1 MGLSDICNRSVVV
14 TSAKTSVQEAARLMR
29 EHHVGSLVVVE
40 ETARGRKP
48 VGIVTDRDI
57 VIEVVAARVEPATV
71 TVGEIMGPGLVTARE
86 SAEPWETIELMRRR
100 GVRRIPVLSDEGFLV
115 GIVTVDDLLEL
126 LAEQLDGLAKAIA
139 AEQTREARSRA

>member
-14 TSAKTSVQEAARLMR
+14 TSVKTSVQEAARLMR

-48 VGIVTDRDI
+48 VGIITDRDI

-71 TVGEIMGPGLVTARE
+71 TVGEIMGPDLVTARE
-86 SAEPWETIELMRRR
+86 SAEPWETIELMRRE
-100 GVRRIPVLSDEGFLV
+100 GVRRIPVLSDDGFLV

-126 LAEQLDGLAKAIA
+126 LAGQLDGLAKAIT
-139 AEQTREARSRA
+139 AEQTREARSRV